1 MSFAQDTFSVFYQ
14 EKPYFTGNK
23 VKILTPKFE
32 GFNKKLALF
41 IVSIYQKALAH
52 LTWGVGSTTESIQ
65 GIKIKLPINKDGT
78 IAFEFMENYIR
89 ELEAERIRELEAER
103 IRELEVYLQVTG
115 LKNYTLNAKEKE
127 ALNAFEAAQ
136 NERERERESKRHAA

>member
-23 VKILTPKFE
+23 VKILAPKFE

-89 ELEAERIRELEAER
+89 ELEAERIRELE
-103 IRELEVYLQVTG
+103 VYLQVTG
-115 LKNYTLNAKEKE
+115 LKNYTLSAKEKE

-136 NERERERESKRHAA
+136 NERERESKRHAA